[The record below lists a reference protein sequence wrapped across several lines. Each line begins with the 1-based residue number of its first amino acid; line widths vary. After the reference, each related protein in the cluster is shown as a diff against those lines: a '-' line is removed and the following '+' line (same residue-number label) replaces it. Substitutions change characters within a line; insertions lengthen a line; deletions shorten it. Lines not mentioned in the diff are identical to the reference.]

1 GWNPIGDDS
10 NPFAGIFNGNGYAV
24 RNLWIDRSTNF
35 VGLFGF
41 IGDAQIKNLGVEID
55 SSKGGVK
62 GGQYVGA
69 IAGRIDG
76 GSITNSYSTGEV
88 SGIYYVGAIAG
99 YVNTNSSITNSYST
113 GNIGGNTYVGAIAGY
128 VDNSFITD
136 SYSAGDVSGEISV
149 GGIAGAVYYDS
160 SITNSYSTG
169 NVSGDTYVGGIA
181 GDIFTSTI
189 ENNAA
194 INQEVNGSSDV
205 NRIVGYISGGSVQN
219 NFAIDTMT
227 TNFGGGFSDAGAP
240 ANNGTPR
247 SIDDFK
253 SQSTYES
260 DLGWRFG
267 NNDANPWQIDPNKNG
282 GYPYLYWQK

>member
-35 VGLFGF
+35 VGLFGYALNAK
-41 IGDAQIKNLGVEID
+41 IRNLGVEINN
-55 SSKGGVK
+55 SNGGVK
-62 GGQYVGA
+62 GA
-69 IAGRIDG
+69 
-76 GSITNSYSTGEV
+76 E
-88 SGIYYVGAIAG
+88 
-99 YVNTNSSITNSYST
+99 
-113 GNIGGNTYVGAIAGY
+113 YVGAIAGY

-136 SYSAGDVSGEISV
+136 SYSTGEVSGIYYVGAIAGDISYSSITNSYSKGNIGGYAYV

-181 GDIFTSTI
+181 GDIYLSTI

-194 INQEVNGSSDV
+194 INKEVNGSSDV

-219 NFAIDTMT
+219 NFALDTMT
-227 TNFGGGFSDAGAP
+227 TNLGSFSNAGVSSYH
-240 ANNGTPR
+240 GT
-247 SIDDFK
+247 SKTNDNDGLK
-253 SQSTYES
+253 SQSTY
-260 DLGWRFG
+260 DGVINGDGNGGLGWKFG
-267 NNDANPWQIDPNKNG
+267 NDDENPWKIDAIKHD